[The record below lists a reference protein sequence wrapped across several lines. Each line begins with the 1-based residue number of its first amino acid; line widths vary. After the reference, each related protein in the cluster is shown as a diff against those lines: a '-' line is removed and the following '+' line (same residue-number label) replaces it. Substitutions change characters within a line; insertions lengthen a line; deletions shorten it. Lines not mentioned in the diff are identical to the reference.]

1 MKRFWPTSLPGQIA
15 LLVAVAL
22 FVAQALNF
30 GLLLRERRAFRFA
43 EITLPAVTR
52 LIDAAERRI
61 APGPASPMPARA
73 TGCAESDW

>member
-1 MKRFWPTSLPGQIA
+1 MKRLMPTSLPGQIA

-61 APGPASPMPARA
+61 APRP
-73 TGCAESDW
+73 

>member
-1 MKRFWPTSLPGQIA
+1 MKRLWPTSLPGQIA

-52 LIDAAERRI
+52 LIDAAERVLVI
-61 APGPASPMPARA
+61 PDAHKTMVELS
-73 TGCAESDW
+73 